1 MKKLL
6 SFGIQVLA
14 AMCVGSL
21 SGGAQAQTLPPGAS
35 ARTEILTY
43 DNWTVT
49 CREVW
54 EPREKRSCT
63 AELSIIQDANKTRRV
78 LLAWTIAPNK
88 DGVLTS
94 TLRFLPGVQI
104 APGVELK
111 FSDKAR
117 RKFSI
122 TTCEPAYCEAKISL
136 DEAFVRDASA
146 VTQAEAIIQSSDG
159 RQANITINMT
169 GFARS
174 LAMVRSAAR

>member
-6 SFGIQVLA
+6 SSGIQALA
-14 AMCVGSL
+14 AMCVGAA

-54 EPREKRSCT
+54 EPREKRTCT
-63 AELSIIQDANKTRRV
+63 AELSIVQEANKTRRV
-78 LLAWTIAPNK
+78 LLAWVIAAPNK

-104 APGVELK
+104 GPGVELK

-117 RKFSI
+117 RKFPI
-122 TTCEPAYCEAKISL
+122 TTCEPAYCEATIPL
-136 DEAFVRDASA
+136 DDAFVRDASA

-169 GFARS
+169 GFTRA
-174 LAMVRSAAR
+174 LAMVRK